1 MAFGLWFLDLYLELR
16 DKLLAQIFQAQK
28 PKLKDLIRYK
38 LFIRKNM
45 TQLEKINQDI
55 TTAMKAKDAD
65 RLSTLRM
72 MKTALKNK
80 ELEKDK
86 GQTLDEAEASKILQT
101 LLKQRRDSIE
111 QFTKGGRQE
120 LADKEAAEMKV
131 IKEYLPTAVDEA
143 ALAKIVEETIAE
155 MGANSPQQMGLV
167 MKAVMAKLVGQTVD
181 GKVVSG
187 LVKTKLG

>member
-1 MAFGLWFLDLYLELR
+1 
-16 DKLLAQIFQAQK
+16 
-28 PKLKDLIRYK
+28 
-38 LFIRKNM
+38 M

-80 ELEKDK
+80 ELEKDR

-131 IKEYLPTAVDEA
+131 IEEYLPTAVDEA

-187 LVKTKLG
+187 LVKAKLN

>member
-1 MAFGLWFLDLYLELR
+1 
-16 DKLLAQIFQAQK
+16 
-28 PKLKDLIRYK
+28 
-38 LFIRKNM
+38 M

-55 TTAMKAKDAD
+55 TTAMKAKDAA

-86 GQTLDEAEASKILQT
+86 GQTLDEAEAIKILQT

-131 IKEYLPTAVDEA
+131 IEEYLPTAVDEA

-155 MGANSPQQMGLV
+155 MGANAPQQMGLV
-167 MKAVMAKLVGQTVD
+167 MKAVMARLVGQTVD

>member
-1 MAFGLWFLDLYLELR
+1 
-16 DKLLAQIFQAQK
+16 
-28 PKLKDLIRYK
+28 
-38 LFIRKNM
+38 M

-55 TTAMKAKDAD
+55 TTAMKAKDAG

-86 GQTLDEAEASKILQT
+86 GQTLDEAEAIKILQT

>member
-1 MAFGLWFLDLYLELR
+1 
-16 DKLLAQIFQAQK
+16 
-28 PKLKDLIRYK
+28 
-38 LFIRKNM
+38 M

-86 GQTLDEAEASKILQT
+86 GQTLDEAEAIKILQT

-131 IKEYLPTAVDEA
+131 IEEYLPTAVDEA

-155 MGANSPQQMGLV
+155 MNANSPQQMGLV

-187 LVKTKLG
+187 LVKAKLI

>member
-1 MAFGLWFLDLYLELR
+1 
-16 DKLLAQIFQAQK
+16 
-28 PKLKDLIRYK
+28 
-38 LFIRKNM
+38 M

-86 GQTLDEAEASKILQT
+86 GQTLDEAEAIKILQT

-111 QFTKGGRQE
+111 QFIKGGRQE

-131 IKEYLPTAVDEA
+131 IEEYLPTAVDQA
-143 ALAKIVEETIAE
+143 ALAKICR
-155 MGANSPQQMGLV
+155 GNNC
-167 MKAVMAKLVGQTVD
+167 
-181 GKVVSG
+181 
-187 LVKTKLG
+187 

>member
-1 MAFGLWFLDLYLELR
+1 
-16 DKLLAQIFQAQK
+16 
-28 PKLKDLIRYK
+28 
-38 LFIRKNM
+38 M

-86 GQTLDEAEASKILQT
+86 GQTLDEAEAIKILQT